1 MSAVR
6 PIRLG
11 MVGGGA
17 GAFIGAVHRM
27 AARLD
32 GHFTLVAGAFSSDPM
47 RAKTSGID
55 LGIAPDR
62 AYPDYETMARAE
74 ALRPDGIEAVA
85 IVTPNH
91 MHFWAGKSLPA
102 GGHRRDL

>member
-32 GHFTLVAGAFSSDPM
+32 GHFTLVAGAFSSNPV

-62 AYPDYETMARAE
+62 AYPDYETMAKAE

-91 MHFWAGKSLPA
+91 MHFGPA
-102 GGHRRDL
+102 KAFLEAGHRRDL